1 MDELEKNIEIL
12 DDYILG
18 NGGLYKDEDIHKAW
32 EYVKN
37 RIIYL
42 QLDRDHL
49 YNLLSLNLQ
58 EKK

>member
-32 EYVKN
+32 EYIKDRMV
-37 RIIYL
+37 YL
-42 QLDRDHL
+42 QSDRDYL
-49 YNLLSLNLQ
+49 NNLLSLNLQ
-58 EKK
+58 EKQ